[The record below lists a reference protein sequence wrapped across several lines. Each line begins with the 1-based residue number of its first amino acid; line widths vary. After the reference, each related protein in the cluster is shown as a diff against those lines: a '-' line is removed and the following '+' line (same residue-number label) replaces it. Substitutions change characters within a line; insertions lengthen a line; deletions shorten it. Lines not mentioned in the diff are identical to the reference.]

1 MNMKDFYIKTL
12 PLITSMFLTNGFS
25 QLPIEVNHPS
35 QILIKK
41 YSALGDIPLEFFG
54 NNSISKIDAN
64 KFFSNYENDIVRIHK
79 RDIQTAK
86 VDSSYTNTILKHK
99 INYFIKGLTKIDF
112 NKPKEFLYQSISES
126 ASMWISWREKII
138 SQPFSERNNGTLND
152 FQFLDEFSV
161 NGIINNNIYISSK
174 FSMFRHSGK
183 FIWVSNVYNNEWVKY
198 FPAIDMNFWYAN
210 QTSFYIKNPAFDI
223 EIANS
228 PFSWG
233 WSSGRSPILAAD
245 AIPFN
250 RISLYKNIGSLQLEY
265 FHGSLLSTSIRN
277 IHLSNI
283 KEEKYIA
290 GHRAQIKFNKNFHAS
305 LSELVVYGNRSPEIG
320 YLNPI
325 SFFWAKEHNLG
336 DLDNILIAF
345 DFGYR
350 MKPGTIVYSTLVIDE
365 LSWQDIMSDWWGNK
379 YSYQIG
385 LFLTSSNL
393 SIPDLRVEYNVTRP
407 WTYTH
412 PDFSYAHRDKSLG
425 SSYGPSSKA
434 IRIES
439 FYFPIPKIIIES
451 SFEHVLKGMG
461 NGANV
466 SDNYD
471 NRNEDLDWDTKFFL
485 DDKQKFTELNISFN
499 YILSDLLR
507 LRSTI
512 SISETFNPYL
522 YSESRTYSEE
532 KFILGV
538 DFSW

>member
-1 MNMKDFYIKTL
+1 MVL
-12 PLITSMFLTNGFS
+12 LTHGLS
-25 QLPIEVNHPS
+25 QLPVEINHPS
-35 QILIKK
+35 QILIKR
-41 YSALGDIPLEFFG
+41 YSALGELPLENFG
-54 NNSISKIDAN
+54 KNSISAIEAN
-64 KFFSNYENDIVRIHK
+64 NYLKTSDSDIIKIHK
-79 RDIQTAK
+79 WNIQLPNNDTNK
-86 VDSSYTNTILKHK
+86 TNTNIKHK
-99 INYFIKGLTKIDF
+99 INYFIKGLTEIDF

-283 KEEKYIA
+283 KKEKYIA
-290 GHRAQIKFNKNFHAS
+290 GHRAQIKLNNNFHAS
-305 LSELVVYGNRSPEIG
+305 VSELVVYGNRAPEIG

-325 SFFWAKEHNLG
+325 SFYWAKEHNLG

-350 MKPGTIVYSTLVIDE
+350 LRPGIITYGALIIDE

-385 LFLTSSNL
+385 LFLTSSNMFL
-393 SIPDLRVEYNVTRP
+393 PDLRIEYSVTRP

-425 SSYGPSSKA
+425 SPYGPSSKA

-451 SFEHVLKGMG
+451 SFEHVLRGIG

-466 SDNYD
+466 LDNYD

-485 DDKQKFTELNISFN
+485 DDKQKFSELNISFN